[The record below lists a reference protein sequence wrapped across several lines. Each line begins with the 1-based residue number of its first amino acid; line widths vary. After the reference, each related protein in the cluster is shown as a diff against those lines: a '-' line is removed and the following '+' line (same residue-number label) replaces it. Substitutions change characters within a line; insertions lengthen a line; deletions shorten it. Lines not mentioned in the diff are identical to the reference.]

1 MRQRSDFWKFFTG
14 QTISVLGSAFSG
26 FALPLLVFQLTHSPI
41 SLAITTFTFALP
53 HLLFGLF
60 IGAWV
65 DRVDRKRLMITVDVL
80 LALVMLTIPALAWFH
95 MLNVYWVYAVQFAA
109 SSLGLIFEQAEFTAI
124 PSLVGQHDLVTA
136 NGRINASYQTSE
148 VLGPTIAGA
157 IASVISVPALLVVD
171 SISYAFSAG
180 ALASIKA
187 GFNTADPKTR
197 PATRILAEIGEGL
210 RYVVTHPVL
219 RNVSLLMML
228 FNLVNVTIYAQG
240 VLYAKERLHA
250 SNFELGLFFAAG
262 SVGAVI
268 FSLGAGWLRK
278 RYSFSVVVIGC
289 LSLGGLCTMVF
300 AAIPWFWL
308 ALPLVLL
315 REGLLSLLNIN
326 TFSLRQAIVPN
337 RMLGRVLSVA
347 GLLAFSAM
355 PLGSLAG
362 GYLIQ
367 LTHNVALVFAGV
379 GALMFVIPLVFA
391 FTALGRADQYLP
403 KQDTAAST
411 AAPS

>member
-1 MRQRSDFWKFFTG
+1 M
-14 QTISVLGSAFSG
+14 LGSAFSG

-180 ALASIKA
+180 ALASIRA

-197 PATRILAEIGEGL
+197 PATTQCCATSR
-210 RYVVTHPVL
+210 
-219 RNVSLLMML
+219 
-228 FNLVNVTIYAQG
+228 
-240 VLYAKERLHA
+240 
-250 SNFELGLFFAAG
+250 
-262 SVGAVI
+262 
-268 FSLGAGWLRK
+268 
-278 RYSFSVVVIGC
+278 C
-289 LSLGGLCTMVF
+289 
-300 AAIPWFWL
+300 
-308 ALPLVLL
+308 
-315 REGLLSLLNIN
+315 
-326 TFSLRQAIVPN
+326 
-337 RMLGRVLSVA
+337 
-347 GLLAFSAM
+347 
-355 PLGSLAG
+355 
-362 GYLIQ
+362 
-367 LTHNVALVFAGV
+367 
-379 GALMFVIPLVFA
+379 
-391 FTALGRADQYLP
+391 
-403 KQDTAAST
+403 
-411 AAPS
+411 